1 MGLDARLWI
10 LLALNFGI
18 SWWNAR
24 ACGQVWIESRA
35 TGGLIRL
42 AVWCGVIQSAI
53 GFSSVFM
60 FPLIFAAHAAAP
72 AYFTDVHV
80 RGALNL
86 WQLTVLLPVLGTGLV
101 LTIQSWVTA
110 YRRRD
115 LLTLGTAAWNTAAE
129 LHNAASAA
137 DGWSPAVSAVGHA
150 FGSAFHV
157 SGDDEGAQ
165 LAYVALL
172 VAASVVLAGLVAGV
186 LLTATLVRRYAGTL
200 PLPRRDSATVAR
212 A

>member
-1 MGLDARLWI
+1 MGVDPRLWI

-60 FPLIFAAHAAAP
+60 FPLIFAAHAVAP
-72 AYFTDVHV
+72 AQFTDLHV

-86 WQLTVLLPVLGTGLV
+86 WYLTVVLPVLGTGLV
-101 LTIQSWVTA
+101 LTIRSWIVA
-110 YRRRD
+110 YRQRD
-115 LLTLGTAAWNTAAE
+115 LLSLGLAAWNTAAE
-129 LHNAASAA
+129 LHNVASAA
-137 DGWSPAVSAVGHA
+137 DGWGSAVSTVGEA
-150 FGSAFHV
+150 FGSMFHV

-165 LAYVALL
+165 LAYVGLL
-172 VAASVVLAGLVAGV
+172 VAASIVLVGLLAGV

-200 PLPRRDSATVAR
+200 PLPRRDSSSVAR